1 MIDYISST
9 IQLIERPSTEL
20 SSHWSVE
27 TTWQEDGPMRRHKVH
42 IKKLNFTWII
52 QLDTNTKTGLFE
64 RKAKYIFYRKLTG
77 KIIMNG
83 TTMGQSSIVIK
94 EEESARRGLGPFPL
108 STPSLG
114 LGLHLFN
121 VCLWYTKHCLVFYII
136 YGITIIASWKEQ
148 NIIILLLC

>member
-1 MIDYISST
+1 
-9 IQLIERPSTEL
+9 
-20 SSHWSVE
+20 
-27 TTWQEDGPMRRHKVH
+27 MRRHKVH

-52 QLDTNTKTGLFE
+52 QLDTNTKTDIFE

-83 TTMGQSSIVIK
+83 TTMRQSSIVIK

-121 VCLWYTKHCLVFYII
+121 VCLWYTKNCLVFYII
-136 YGITIIASWKEQ
+136 YGITIIASWKEHYHTPSLLG
-148 NIIILLLC
+148 NYILNMIITTTTDTKILPKFTSQKALKLK